1 MNMEILREVI
11 KDLENL
17 TAHLKTLFDDAG
29 ASDAGCKETALNNN
43 KESVKKVSLE
53 DVRAVLAKLSQHG
66 KTAEVKALIVK
77 FGANRLSELDE
88 SKYAELLE
96 EAKGMTSD

>member
-17 TAHLKTLFDDAG
+17 TAHLKALFDEP
-29 ASDAGCKETALNNN
+29 SVSKEKVSKPVEEAKQNT
-43 KESVKKVSLE
+43 VSLE
-53 DVRAVLAKLSQHG
+53 QVRAVLAKLSQHG

>member
-17 TAHLKTLFDDAG
+17 TAHLKKLFDDAG
-29 ASDAGCKETALNNN
+29 ASDAGCKETALNN

-53 DVRAVLAKLSQHG
+53 DVRAVLAKLSQLG
-66 KTAEVKALIVK
+66 KTAEVKKLIVK
-77 FGANRLSELDE
+77 HGAQKLSDIPE
-88 SKYAELLE
+88 SEYASLLF
-96 EAKGMTSD
+96 EAEGIKGD

>member
-1 MNMEILREVI
+1 MKKEILREVI

-29 ASDAGCKETALNNN
+29 ASGAGCKETVPNN

-77 FGANRLSELDE
+77 FGANKLSDIPE
-88 SKYAELLE
+88 SEYASLLF
-96 EAKGMTSD
+96 EAEGIKGD

>member
-1 MNMEILREVI
+1 MNTEILREVI

-29 ASDAGCKETALNNN
+29 ASGAGCKETVPNN

-53 DVRAVLAKLSQHG
+53 DVRAVLAKLSQMG
-66 KTAEVKALIVK
+66 KTADVKKLIVK
-77 FGANRLSELDE
+77 HGAQKLSDVPE
-88 SKYAELLE
+88 SEYASLLF
-96 EAKGMTSD
+96 EAEGIKGD

>member
-1 MNMEILREVI
+1 MKKEILREVI

-17 TAHLKTLFDDAG
+17 TAHLKALFDEPSVG
-29 ASDAGCKETALNNN
+29 KEKPSKPVEKPKQNT
-43 KESVKKVSLE
+43 VSLE
-53 DVRAVLAKLSQHG
+53 QVRAVLAKLSQHG

-88 SKYAELLE
+88 GKYAELLE

>member
-1 MNMEILREVI
+1 MNKEIMKEVI

-17 TAHLKTLFDDAG
+17 TAHLKALFDEP
-29 ASDAGCKETALNNN
+29 SVSKEKPSKPVEKPKQNT
-43 KESVKKVSLE
+43 VSLE
-53 DVRAVLAKLSQHG
+53 QVRAVLAKLSQHG

>member
-1 MNMEILREVI
+1 MKNEIMKEVI

-17 TAHLKTLFDDAG
+17 TAHLKALFD
-29 ASDAGCKETALNNN
+29 EP
-43 KESVKKVSLE
+43 SVSEEKPSKPVEKPKQNTVSLE
-53 DVRAVLAKLSQHG
+53 QVRAVLAKLSQHG

-77 FGANRLSELDE
+77 FGANKLSELDE

>member
-1 MNMEILREVI
+1 MNKEILREVI

-17 TAHLKTLFDDAG
+17 TAHLKALFDDAG
-29 ASDAGCKETALNNN
+29 ASGAGFKETNN

-77 FGANRLSELDE
+77 FGANKLSELDE

>member
-1 MNMEILREVI
+1 MNKEILREVI

-29 ASDAGCKETALNNN
+29 VSGVGCKETVPNN

-53 DVRAVLAKLSQHG
+53 DVRAVLAKLSQLG
-66 KTAEVKALIVK
+66 KTADVKKLIVK
-77 FGANRLSELDE
+77 HGAQKLSDIPE
-88 SKYAELLE
+88 SEYESLLHE
-96 EAKGMTSD
+96 VEGIKGD

>member
-1 MNMEILREVI
+1 MKNEIMKEVI

-17 TAHLKTLFDDAG
+17 TAHLKALFDEPSVG
-29 ASDAGCKETALNNN
+29 KEKPSKPVEKPKQNT
-43 KESVKKVSLE
+43 VSLE
-53 DVRAVLAKLSQHG
+53 QVRAVLAKLSQHG

-77 FGANRLSELDE
+77 FGANKLSELDE

>member
-1 MNMEILREVI
+1 MNKKIMKEVI

-17 TAHLKTLFDDAG
+17 TAHLKTLFDE
-29 ASDAGCKETALNNN
+29 SNVSKEKPSKPVEKPKQNT
-43 KESVKKVSLE
+43 VSLE
-53 DVRAVLAKLSQHG
+53 QVRAVLAKLSQHG